1 MAKSPVL
8 LVLIL
13 FLTFPIWI
21 AAGGVVFGLMMGLIG
36 AIFGVIGAI
45 FGIFFGI
52 IGGAFHLLFGLG
64 SWHGHHFFFNKFVCL
79 ALIIVAVLVVNKRS
93 KRVN

>member
-13 FLTFPIWI
+13 FITFPIWI
-21 AAGGVVFGLMMGLIG
+21 AAGGIAFGLIMGLIG
-36 AIFGVIGAI
+36 AIFGVIGAL
-45 FGIFFGI
+45 FGVFFGI

-64 SWHGHHFFFNKFVCL
+64 SWHGHHFFFNKYIFL
-79 ALIIVAVLVVNKRS
+79 ALIIVAVLVMS
-93 KRVN
+93 KRPRRVN